1 MAATAGLVTSL
12 SEVLAMHTTHPYVR
26 TTRSLA
32 ETHQLPT
39 CLVFQL
45 QGHVLEMAHVQ

>member
-1 MAATAGLVTSL
+1 MVATAGLVTSL

-26 TTRSLA
+26 TAQSPE
-32 ETHQLPT
+32 ETHQLT
-39 CLVFQL
+39 TRVVFQL